1 MHHLETQVAIDAP
14 AERIGLPVPAAK
26 GTWNVKISSLMCA
39 LFAASAIA
47 GSQTPRLE
55 VQGVPLG
62 ATVEELQQAIPLFRC
77 YGATCTF
84 DPAEAA
90 SARCG
95 PVSSD
100 PAVLGCYG
108 SAGSKY
114 AFASVHGAEYTAY
127 LNGGRVGEFRV
138 TFPTAHADEVV
149 SALEEKY
156 GTPSDAREVETEN
169 QLGARFVNRVVSW
182 HRADGEITVERR
194 AADVDTGLATLIADW
209 YARATAN
216 DKAIELKPDAKGR

>member
-1 MHHLETQVAIDAP
+1 MKLSAISFALFVAP
-14 AERIGLPVPAAK
+14 ALAA
-26 GTWNVKISSLMCA
+26 T
-39 LFAASAIA
+39 SA
-47 GSQTPRLE
+47 PPLE

-62 ATVEELQQAIPLFRC
+62 ASVEQLQQAIPLFRC

-95 PVSSD
+95 PLSSD

-108 SAGSKY
+108 RSGSDY
-114 AFASVHGAEYTAY
+114 AFASVHGAEYVAY
-127 LNGGRVGEFRV
+127 LRAGRVGEFRV

-149 SALEEKY
+149 SALQQKY
-156 GTPSDAREVETEN
+156 GPPSDEREFEAQN
-169 QLGARFVNRVVSW
+169 QLGARFVNRVVTW
-182 HRADGEITVERR
+182 RRADGEISVERR
-194 AADVDTGLATLIADW
+194 AVDVDTGLATFIADW

-216 DKAIELKPDAKGR
+216 DTEIGVKPDAKSP